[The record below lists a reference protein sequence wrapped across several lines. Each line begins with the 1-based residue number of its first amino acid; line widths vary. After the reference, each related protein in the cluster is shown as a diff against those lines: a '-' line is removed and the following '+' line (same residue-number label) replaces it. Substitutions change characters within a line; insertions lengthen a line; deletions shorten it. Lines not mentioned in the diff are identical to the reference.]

1 MPRLVRTFPL
11 EAQAD
16 KVWSLLGDPGAW
28 PRFVRHLN
36 RAGWAPQQSGSPPTV
51 DIHASYR
58 SVFTWSGSVAC
69 TIDSAERVVVI
80 GAARD
85 ATISAEGRL
94 RVREIGSGGCA
105 VELDAEYQIKVP
117 LIGGL
122 VRAKL
127 DGYLASTAAALQQTA
142 LTA

>member
-11 EAQAD
+11 EARAD
-16 KVWSLLGDPGAW
+16 TVWSLLGDPGAW

-36 RAGWAPQQSGSPPTV
+36 RAGWAARQSGSPPTV

-69 TIDSAERVVVI
+69 TINPAEREVVI
-80 GAARD
+80 GGTRD
-85 ATISAEGRL
+85 AMVSAGGRL
-94 RVREIGSGGCA
+94 RVRETGSGGCA
-105 VELDAEYQIKVP
+105 LELDAEYQIKVP

-127 DGYLASTAAALQQTA
+127 DGYLARTAAALQQAA